1 MDEADSTERARP
13 SPADLPAI
21 PWWRPAKLP
30 DGTWGARNDA
40 ADGLPA
46 ALIGRRI
53 VVTDRPRHGWTAT
66 VLEVIERTP
75 EYVLV
80 RDTPRFHRRPPPGAP
95 PTTS

>member
-1 MDEADSTERARP
+1 MNEPDRTERARP
-13 SPADLPAI
+13 SPADLPVI

-40 ADGLPA
+40 ADVLPA

-53 VVTDRPRHGWTAT
+53 VVTDRRRHGWTAT

-80 RDTPRFHRRPPPGAP
+80 RDTPRYHRRPKPRQPPAD
-95 PTTS
+95 S